1 MATAVATP
9 AGGFDHRRRNLV
21 VALAAVVVLVVLA
34 VPVRSYLAQRSE
46 IARTRDQ
53 LAEVQRTNSQ
63 LKERKGRLTDP
74 AEVQRTARREFGLV
88 GVGEESYS
96 ILPPATAGLVLPN
109 TWPFDQLAGPV
120 ARAATKG

>member
-1 MATAVATP
+1 MATAVAGFI
-9 AGGFDHRRRNLV
+9 GGFDHRRRNLV
-21 VALAAVVVLVVLA
+21 VALVAVGVLLVLA
-34 VPVRSYLAQRSE
+34 VPARAYLAQRGE

-53 LAEVQRTNSQ
+53 LAEVRRTNAQ
-63 LKERKGRLTDP
+63 LKERKARLTDP

-109 TWPFDQLAGPV
+109 AWPFDRLAGPV
-120 ARAATKG
+120 ARAATTG

>member
-9 AGGFDHRRRNLV
+9 AGGFDHGRRNLAG
-21 VALAAVVVLVVLA
+21 ALVAVVVLVVLA
-34 VPVRSYLAQRSE
+34 VPTRSYLAQRGE
-46 IARTRDQ
+46 IAQTRDQ
-53 LAEVQRTNSQ
+53 LAEVRRTNAQ
-63 LKERKGRLTDP
+63 LKERKARLTDP
-74 AEVQRTARREFGLV
+74 SEVQRTARREFGLV

-109 TWPFDQLAGPV
+109 TWPFDRLAGPV

>member
-21 VALAAVVVLVVLA
+21 VALAAVVVLVALA
-34 VPVRSYLAQRSE
+34 IPVRSYLAQRGE
-46 IARTRDQ
+46 IARTRDE
-53 LAEVQRTNSQ
+53 LAEVRRTNAQ
-63 LKERKGRLTDP
+63 LKERKARLTDP
-74 AEVQRTARREFGLV
+74 SEVQRTARREFGLV

-109 TWPFDQLAGPV
+109 TWPFDHLAGPV